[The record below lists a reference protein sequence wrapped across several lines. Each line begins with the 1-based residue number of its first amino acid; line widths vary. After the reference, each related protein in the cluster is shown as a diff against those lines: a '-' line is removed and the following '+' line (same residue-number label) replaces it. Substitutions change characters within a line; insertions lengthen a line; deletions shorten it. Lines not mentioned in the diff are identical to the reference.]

1 MVSLLSM
8 FQRPPSSTSS
18 NAKTNLQEFNKR
30 IPSYP
35 FMKYFKIFV
44 MTWILWKIVFTLFW
58 VFSLSIKNTMN
69 IPKHLQ
75 VLLGSSFIQHQNE
88 IMSLLFPQ
96 DNYKVSIVWLL
107 FMWSSIFSIL
117 FTSLLLYS
125 SFFASSWWYKL
136 LCVIFEFLPL
146 LFLFWMYDNVGGM
159 LMASASA
166 DPLISSKIYQYK
178 LVVFIFMFIYGCG
191 GLCFVIYVMSA
202 SFQGFFEKLSE
213 EAATKLVSKTR
224 YDSTH
229 FKFNPLE
236 FINAKTG
243 QSYTD
248 INFLGFESTTCKT
261 PQKQVNPL
269 NSSSEKYVTPLIL
282 KFSVLH
288 PPTQKRHS
296 FFIKMGNQELIIS
309 KSNFGI
315 LSVGGGG
322 EYEYGI
328 TFINKDGNEVSS
340 QNNVSSSI
348 EPLLRCST
356 TTTTNTSASSLGLW
370 KSPSSS
376 PMKTLS
382 SSMRSSLG
390 SSSMG
395 SSLGSWMSSRA
406 TPSMNRSSP
415 YSSFSSSWPPTT
427 TRRNY
432 PF

>member
-18 NAKTNLQEFNKR
+18 SANANLQEFNKR

-44 MTWILWKIVFTLFW
+44 ITWMLWKIVFTLFW
-58 VFSLSIKNTMN
+58 IFSLSIKNTMN

-125 SFFASSWWYKL
+125 SFFASSLWYKL
-136 LCVIFEFLPL
+136 LSVIFEFLPL
-146 LFLFWMYDNVGGM
+146 LFLFWMYENVPGM
-159 LMASASA
+159 LRASASS
-166 DPLISSKIYQYK
+166 DPLLSSKIYQYK

-191 GLCFVIYVMSA
+191 GLCFVIYVMSS

-213 EAATKLVSKTR
+213 KAATKLISKTR

-236 FINAKTG
+236 FINARTG
-243 QSYTD
+243 QKYTD
-248 INFLGFESTTCKT
+248 INFLGFESTTCKI
-261 PQKQVNPL
+261 PQKEVNPL
-269 NSSSEKYVTPLIL
+269 NPSSEKYVTPLIL

-309 KSNFGI
+309 KSNLGI
-315 LSVGGGG
+315 LSAGA

-348 EPLLRCST
+348 EPLLRCTT
-356 TTTTNTSASSLGLW
+356 TTTTNTSPSSSGLW

-376 PMKTLS
+376 PIRTLS
-382 SSMRSSLG
+382 
-390 SSSMG
+390 
-395 SSLGSWMSSRA
+395 SSLGSWMSPSP
-406 TPSMNRSSP
+406 TPFTNRSSP

-427 TRRNY
+427 NRRNN